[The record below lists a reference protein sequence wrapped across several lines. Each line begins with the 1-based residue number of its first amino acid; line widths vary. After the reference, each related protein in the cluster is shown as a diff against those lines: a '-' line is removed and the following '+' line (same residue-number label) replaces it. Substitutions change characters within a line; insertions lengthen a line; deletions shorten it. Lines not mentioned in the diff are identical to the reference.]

1 MKSIWQNF
9 VSDHKDYFD
18 ISGRGGRMNLER
30 FIEEAK
36 AIGLLGIMI
45 SRCGEEIAHV
55 NLDYECRRNVY
66 SATKSYTAL
75 AVGFAVQEGL
85 LRLDEKLINVFPE
98 DLPDVVSDN
107 LAKAVV
113 RDLLTMCLGQG
124 KADLMGDQRPLI
136 KEDNWVKY
144 SLALPFDY
152 EPGTKFVYNNVG
164 PHLAAILVQQ
174 RAGCDLA
181 SYLYPRFFK
190 PLGIRKPTWE
200 IDPLG
205 YHFGAGGL
213 FLSMSE
219 LHKLGLFCLQKGK
232 WNGRQLLNAA
242 WIEECTKPQDSE
254 QYGYLFWIGKDGSY
268 RADGK
273 YCQLSMVLPE
283 KDSVI
288 TTVAECRDSRRLMA
302 LIENEIVLQL

>member
-1 MKSIWQNF
+1 
-9 VSDHKDYFD
+9 
-18 ISGRGGRMNLER
+18 MNLER

-85 LRLDEKLINVFPE
+85 LRLDEKLIDVFPE

-205 YHFGAGGL
+205 
-213 FLSMSE
+213 
-219 LHKLGLFCLQKGK
+219 
-232 WNGRQLLNAA
+232 
-242 WIEECTKPQDSE
+242 
-254 QYGYLFWIGKDGSY
+254 
-268 RADGK
+268 
-273 YCQLSMVLPE
+273 
-283 KDSVI
+283 
-288 TTVAECRDSRRLMA
+288 
-302 LIENEIVLQL
+302 